1 MRYILSIVTWL
12 PTVGAIIILALFKK
26 NQGNA
31 IKKFATAWFGL
42 AFIAS
47 LFLFTYDK
55 AKGGMQFLEDLP
67 WIPVIGARYQM
78 GADGVAVLLIVLT
91 TLLGVI
97 AALSSWKYI
106 EKREKEYYVLLLL
119 LQTAVVGVFS
129 AMDLFLFYLFF
140 EVSLV
145 PMYFLIGIWGG
156 ERRLY
161 AAIKFFL
168 YTLVG
173 SVVMLLGVLK
183 MYFLT
188 QETALTPQVTGA
200 IANLAGNADAV
211 NLVSNSLQAATTNGT
226 GTFNIIFM
234 QAMGS
239 TMEMGTMQ
247 VLLFF
252 AFALGFAIK
261 VPMWPFHT
269 WLPDA
274 HVEAPT
280 AGSVILAGILLKLG
294 TYGFFRFNLPMFP
307 AASQDES
314 YFGGFGVRS
323 VMIFL
328 AIVGIIYGA
337 LAAMYFVVKKDG
349 DVKKLVA
356 YSSVSSMGIVILGL
370 FALNPNGVNG
380 AVLHMINHGI
390 YSGALFLLVGIIY
403 ERRHTR
409 IVSEFGGLSHV
420 MPGYAAVFL
429 AMAMTAIGLPLLC
442 VFISEFL
449 AMRGAF
455 EANPWWAGWAA
466 LGIILN
472 AGYMLWLYQRMF
484 FGNVENPKNQNLPDM
499 TGREWA
505 YMTPLVIL
513 SLWIGIYPKTFVDY
527 IQQPVAAVVR
537 QVRPDYPIPGMPPV
551 VTETPARAATQ
562 TQEREVREKQNPEFR
577 IQKSE

>member
-12 PTVGAIIILALFKK
+12 PTLGAIIILALFKK

-47 LFLFTYDK
+47 LLLFTYEK

-119 LQTAVVGVFS
+119 LQTMVVGVFS
-129 AMDLFLFYLFF
+129 SMDMFLFYLFF

-188 QETALTPQVTGA
+188 QDTAL
-200 IANLAGNADAV
+200 IAKITQTTVNNLAGNAEAA
-211 NLVSNSLQAATTNGT
+211 NMVSTTLQAAATNGT

-239 TMEMGTMQ
+239 VMEMGTMQ

-274 HVEAPT
+274 HFEAPT

-294 TYGFFRFNLPMFP
+294 AYGFFRFNLP
-307 AASQDES
+307 
-314 YFGGFGVRS
+314 
-323 VMIFL
+323 
-328 AIVGIIYGA
+328 
-337 LAAMYFVVKKDG
+337 
-349 DVKKLVA
+349 
-356 YSSVSSMGIVILGL
+356 
-370 FALNPNGVNG
+370 
-380 AVLHMINHGI
+380 
-390 YSGALFLLVGIIY
+390 
-403 ERRHTR
+403 
-409 IVSEFGGLSHV
+409 
-420 MPGYAAVFL
+420 
-429 AMAMTAIGLPLLC
+429 
-442 VFISEFL
+442 
-449 AMRGAF
+449 
-455 EANPWWAGWAA
+455 
-466 LGIILN
+466 
-472 AGYMLWLYQRMF
+472 
-484 FGNVENPKNQNLPDM
+484 
-499 TGREWA
+499 
-505 YMTPLVIL
+505 
-513 SLWIGIYPKTFVDY
+513 
-527 IQQPVAAVVR
+527 
-537 QVRPDYPIPGMPPV
+537 
-551 VTETPARAATQ
+551 
-562 TQEREVREKQNPEFR
+562 
-577 IQKSE
+577 